1 MSHTSR
7 FESISEF
14 NYFLDSMLAK
24 GLEAPLIVA
33 PVFLNCAPEELPNI
47 ASGREISAKTEL
59 ITEDIFDLKIGLRK
73 RFAKGYLANYGEY
86 WCAFFIPDKKDSP
99 ISEVASRW
107 MHDMFPIVTPAYLHS
122 TQLLEITEGLRV
134 VEKSE
139 IELLDYVNR
148 SAKKGETTKHWGGAF
163 SKDGILSHARNDAA
177 LVDAVRI
184 EFSSPNFKLRMK
196 LNRRGMITL
205 YGGSYSE
212 LQRLVIS
219 KIISLAKSNLLAM
232 RDRERVMQKGEVKVE
247 PLRIKPE
254 IDLTYE
260 DMKQIK
266 ESLSE
271 HYMVAVLYGG
281 NPWLM
286 MSLLDKS
293 DGSAID
299 LQAYHDEI
307 IITPV
312 IRVSKESLTR
322 LYSVLEEILP
332 SSVLQIA

>member
-1 MSHTSR
+1 
-7 FESISEF
+7 
-14 NYFLDSMLAK
+14 MLAK
-24 GLEAPLIVA
+24 ELEAPLIVA
-33 PVFLNCAPEELPNI
+33 PIFLNCPPEELPNI
-47 ASGREISAKTEL
+47 ASGREISARVDLLTEN
-59 ITEDIFDLKIGLRK
+59 IFRLKIGLRK
-73 RFAKGYLANYGEY
+73 RFAKGYLVNYGEY
-86 WCAFFIPDKKDSP
+86 WCAFFIPENKDIP
-99 ISEVASRW
+99 ISEVVSRW
-107 MHDMFPIVTPAYLHS
+107 THDMFPLVTPSYLHS
-122 TQLLEITEGLRV
+122 MQMLDVIEGLRI

-139 IELLDYVNR
+139 IELLDNVNR
-148 SAKKGETTKHWGGAF
+148 SARQGETTKHWGGEF
-163 SKDGILSHARNDAA
+163 SKEKILSHARNDAA

-184 EFSSPNFKLRMK
+184 DFSSPNFRLKIK

-219 KIISLAKSNLLAM
+219 KVILLSKSNFLAM
-232 RDRERVMQKGEVKVE
+232 RDRERFMQKGEVKVE

-254 IDLTYE
+254 VDLTYE
-260 DMKQIK
+260 DMKQLK
-266 ESLSE
+266 DSLSD

-281 NPWLM
+281 NPWLLL
-286 MSLLDKS
+286 SLLDKS

-322 LYSVLEEILP
+322 LYSVLEEVLP
-332 SSVLQIA
+332 TSALQIA

>member
-1 MSHTSR
+1 M
-7 FESISEF
+7 
-14 NYFLDSMLAK
+14 AK
-24 GLEAPLIVA
+24 ELETPFTIAPI
-33 PVFLNCAPEELPNI
+33 FLNCAPEELPSI
-47 ASGREISAKTEL
+47 ASGREISAKVDL
-59 ITEDIFDLKIGLRK
+59 IHEDIFELKIGLRK
-73 RFAKGYLANYGEY
+73 RYAKGYLVNYEGY
-86 WCAFFIPDKKDSP
+86 WCAFFLQDKKNNP

-107 MHDMFPIVTPAYLHS
+107 LQDMFPVVMPAYMRS
-122 TQLLEITEGLRV
+122 TQLLDIIEGLRI

-139 IELLDYVNR
+139 IELLDYVTR

-163 SKDGILSHARNDAA
+163 SKKGILSHARNDAA

-184 EFSSPNFKLRMK
+184 EFSSPNSNLKMK

-205 YGGSYSE
+205 YGGSFSE
-212 LQRLVIS
+212 LLRLVVS
-219 KIISLAKSNLLAM
+219 KIIPVAKSNLSEM
-232 RDRERVMQKGEVKVE
+232 RDRERIIQSGEVRIE

-260 DMKQIK
+260 DMKQLK

-286 MSLLDKS
+286 VSLLDKS

-322 LYSVLEEILP
+322 LYSVLEEVFP
-332 SSVLQIA
+332 SSLLQIV